1 MKSFTDFIYC
11 VIINMAFRSGF
22 LLLALICFI
31 LHLLIPAVPLYITF
45 LVLGVW
51 LLYAI
56 LITAG
61 ISFVSRC
68 NTVPRNQKGISL
80 HPGRNAYFDK
90 MYGVS
95 NESAYADK
103 DEKDEYDEDE
113 YADKSQADEKN
124 SDADQGTDTD
134 NGTGTDRDTAG

>member
-68 NTVPRNQKGISL
+68 NTIPRNQKGISL

-95 NESAYADK
+95 
-103 DEKDEYDEDE
+103 DEDE
-113 YADKSQADEKN
+113 DKAGEDFAEVPVDNNTGADPYDGDN
-124 SDADQGTDTD
+124 INADQDAELTAADGGTEDL
-134 NGTGTDRDTAG
+134 